1 MLLDL
6 SIHLFKQLRIIVQE
20 AIWEERLRL
29 KRAGVFTYQHR
40 IYDTKGVFDRLR
52 SGYVNLKV
60 TEINWLRVFKRIIQ
74 VLWKEYKSFGIR
86 EHISLAISIVSIYL
100 FCINILDSIRL
111 FYTAFRC
118 KVAILQGLNLPQH
131 MWFQAEP
138 FIREIEVLYFLHELQ
153 VFLIVVFWKILFG
166 ILMVL
171 PVLLIIAYSTLL
183 ERKVLSAAQRRRGP
197 NKVGVKGST
206 QPLIDGIKL
215 ILKEIIIPVQSEN
228 RIFVL
233 SSIWSIFFMLLL
245 WFVIPTS
252 RYGNIIQFN
261 YELLALFCISVLG
274 SISILLAG
282 WSSNSKYAFLGGV
295 RAGAQMISYEL
306 VLGLIVL
313 IVMTV
318 TSTTQILDIVD
329 FQRVNG
335 PLFLY
340 LPAETGLF
348 LILIVAETNR
358 APFDFAEAESELV
371 SGYNTEYS
379 GLPFAFF
386 FIAEYGNI
394 LYMSLLTVLLFFG
407 GWNTNF
413 IPFVEVDNFFL
424 ESFVLFFK
432 TVLVY
437 FFFLWLW
444 AALPRYRYD
453 QLMSVC
459 WKIFLPLVLLSLIIW
474 ILMFITLN

>member
-1 MLLDL
+1 M
-6 SIHLFKQLRIIVQE
+6 
-20 AIWEERLRL
+20 
-29 KRAGVFTYQHR
+29 
-40 IYDTKGVFDRLR
+40 
-52 SGYVNLKV
+52 NLKV
-60 TEINWLRVFKRIIQ
+60 TEINWLRVFKRVIQ
-74 VLWKEYKSFGIR
+74 VLWNEYKDLKVQ
-86 EHISLAISIVSIYL
+86 EHIYLVISIVSIYL
-100 FCINILDSIRL
+100 FCTNILASIKL
-111 FYTAFRC
+111 FYAAFKC
-118 KVAILQGLNLPQH
+118 KVAILSGLNLPQD

-138 FIREIEVLYFLHELQ
+138 FISEIEVLYFLHELQ
-153 VFLIVVFWKILFG
+153 LFIIIVLWKILFG

-171 PVLLIIAYSTLL
+171 PVLLIVAYSTLL

-306 VLGLIVL
+306 VMGLIVL

-329 FQRVNG
+329 FQKVNG

-348 LILIVAETNR
+348 LILIVAETN
-358 APFDFAEAESELV
+358 
-371 SGYNTEYS
+371 
-379 GLPFAFF
+379 
-386 FIAEYGNI
+386 
-394 LYMSLLTVLLFFG
+394 
-407 GWNTNF
+407 
-413 IPFVEVDNFFL
+413 
-424 ESFVLFFK
+424 
-432 TVLVY
+432 
-437 FFFLWLW
+437 
-444 AALPRYRYD
+444 
-453 QLMSVC
+453 
-459 WKIFLPLVLLSLIIW
+459 
-474 ILMFITLN
+474 

>member
-1 MLLDL
+1 MILQKAVCD
-6 SIHLFKQLRIIVQE
+6 
-20 AIWEERLRL
+20 ERLRL
-29 KRAGVFTYQHR
+29 KWAGVYTYHDD
-40 IYDTKGVFDRLR
+40 IYYTKWIFDKERR
-52 SGYVNLKV
+52 GFINFRV
-60 TEINWLRVFKRIIQ
+60 TKINWLRVFKQ
-74 VLWKEYKSFGIR
+74 VLLVLWEKYKAFSLKEHLCLFIVFGSF
-86 EHISLAISIVSIYL
+86 YL
-100 FCINILDSIRL
+100 VIFNIWNTIKLS
-111 FYTAFRC
+111 YTAYLLKITMLEEMNVPKQF
-118 KVAILQGLNLPQH
+118 
-131 MWFQAEP
+131 WFDPSIFLKEMESLYLL
-138 FIREIEVLYFLHELQ
+138 REAQIFFTSLV
-153 VFLIVVFWKILFG
+153 WKALFG
-166 ILMVL
+166 ILMIL

-183 ERKVLSAAQRRRGP
+183 EWKVLSAAQRRRGP
-197 NKVGVKGST
+197 NWVGVKGST
-206 QPLIDGIKL
+206 QPLIDGVKL

-228 RIFVL
+228 KIFVM

-245 WFVIPTS
+245 WFVVPTS

-295 RAGAQMISYEL
+295 WAGAQMISYEL
-306 VLGLIVL
+306 VMGLIVL

-318 TSTTQILDIVD
+318 TSTTQILEIVE
-329 FQRVNG
+329 FQRIHG
-335 PLFLY
+335 PLFIY
-340 LPAETGLF
+340 LPLEAGLF
-348 LILIVAETNR
+348 LILIVAETNW

-413 IPFVEVDNFFL
+413 VPFVEFDSFYL

-444 AALPRYRYD
+444 AALPRYWYD
-453 QLMSVC
+453 QLMAVC
-459 WKIFLPLVLLSLIIW
+459 WKIFLPVVLISLVIW
-474 ILMFITLN
+474 ILMFINLT